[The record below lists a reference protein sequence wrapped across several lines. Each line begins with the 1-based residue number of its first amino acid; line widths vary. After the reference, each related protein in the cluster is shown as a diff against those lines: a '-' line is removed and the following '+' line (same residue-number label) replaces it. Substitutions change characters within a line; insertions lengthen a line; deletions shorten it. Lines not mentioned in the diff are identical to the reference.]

1 MPLSDVIEKLGRA
14 IFETPFSATRITE
27 DAPELAEIRLAVLDA
42 VKSKSHRVGAARVF
56 SYDVVRIHLRG
67 IPEAQ
72 AGVFQSSV
80 LADHLAQDLRA
91 AFSRSSYRF
100 PADLRVEFRTTPQLP
115 GPGEEWVWID
125 AEVTVPPPPEPSPL
139 RRPARLVVVQGVA
152 NEQIGRA
159 HV

>member
-14 IFETPFSATRITE
+14 IFEAPFSAARITE

-42 VKSKSHRVGAARVF
+42 VKSKSHRVGSARVF
-56 SYDVVRIHLRG
+56 SYDLVRIHLRG

-72 AGVFQSSV
+72 AGVFQSSG
-80 LADHLAQDLRA
+80 LADHLAHDLPA

-115 GPGEEWVWID
+115 GPGEEWLSSH
-125 AEVTVPPPPEPSPL
+125 TQGTPPPPPHPP
-139 RRPARLVVVQGVA
+139 RPPR
-152 NEQIGRA
+152 
-159 HV
+159 